1 MWRLR
6 YYDSLHPEGVW
17 TLHWFRTKDEAEE
30 WAKDADI
37 EPYDLRLIAWP
48 PKGYYNPDSGSHD
61 ERTNVI
67 AFMNRWASHLC

>member
-6 YYDSLHPEGVW
+6 YHDSLHPEGVW

-48 PKGYYNPDSGSHD
+48 PQKAYTQYGETD
-61 ERTNVI
+61 EMIT
-67 AFMNRWASHLC
+67 ALHFMNRWASHLY